1 MWKLANFKK
10 PKLNLNASSNW
21 HNDTMQYIA
30 RCYLSRVA
38 AVATTTPIHE
48 PHVDVDVRV
57 YVSLRIRVNKQE
69 SSSHKDGR
77 SSWTRTETRGV
88 YKSLRYNRNKYCLYI
103 YIYSQG
109 QGGAFLIA
117 LMAMIAILMLLV
129 KSLLL
134 LVTFGQLTRAQIC

>member
-10 PKLNLNASSNW
+10 PKLNLNAWSNW
-21 HNDTMQYIA
+21 HNDTIQYIA
-30 RCYLSRVA
+30 RCYLSRA
-38 AVATTTPIHE
+38 AAAATTTPIHE
-48 PHVDVDVRV
+48 RHVDADVRV

-69 SSSHKDGR
+69 SSFHKDGR

-103 YIYSQG
+103 YSQG

-117 LMAMIAILMLLV
+117 LMTMIAILMLLV

-134 LVTFGQLTRAQIC
+134 LVAFGQLTRAQIC